1 MKPVLFALLDDLSG
15 VLGINDLDQDLL
27 GKVVSALFL
36 LRHYL
41 KDQEALLALVT
52 VADRV
57 TFADEGLFQKVEILT
72 LDGGKFFFV
81 CHLLPP
87 N

>member
-1 MKPVLFALLDDLSG
+1 MQSALIALLDDLTG
-15 VLGINDLDQDLL
+15 ILGINDLDKNII
-27 GKVVSALFL
+27 GNIAAMLFL
-36 LRHYL
+36 IRHYL
-41 KDQEALLALVT
+41 KDQEALFALVT

-57 TFADEGLFQKVEILT
+57 TFADEGLFHKAEILT
-72 LDGGKFFFV
+72 LDGGKIFRV